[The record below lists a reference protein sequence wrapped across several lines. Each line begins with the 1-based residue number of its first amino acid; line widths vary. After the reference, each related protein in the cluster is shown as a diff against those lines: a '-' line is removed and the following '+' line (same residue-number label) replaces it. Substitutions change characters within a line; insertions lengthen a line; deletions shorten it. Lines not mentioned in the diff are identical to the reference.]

1 MSRIPDL
8 YSRHEFSDK
17 TVPEELYVHDVEF
30 HDEQDS
36 TLNSRPY
43 PVSGIRLNQL
53 KLTIDDIVKNK
64 ILLLGD
70 TVPVSPVFFVT
81 KSRLPEK
88 QLH

>member
-8 YSRHEFSDK
+8 YSRYEFSDK

-30 HDEQDS
+30 HDE
-36 TLNSRPY
+36 LNSLNSCPY

-53 KLTIDDIVKNK
+53 KLTIDDVVKNK
-64 ILLLGD
+64 ILLPGD